1 MTKNE
6 FVIIRTK
13 IYSGLIAL
21 VVVSLLWKPSIYE
34 LIIILP
40 IFSLYLFWLIKR
52 KIKKLRASLKED
64 SKNL

>member
-1 MTKNE
+1 MTKHE